1 MKQLKTLVFFGNER
15 LLVGSKNDQTPIFDW
30 LVNNGWEIKAVIT
43 SERPGQ
49 SRNYKPSSIIAKA
62 KNLDIP
68 VYNPSSSDEL
78 REVIKNHP
86 SDLGLLV
93 AYGKIVPQDI
103 IDQFK
108 TGIVNIHP
116 SLLPLLRGS
125 SPVESAMLSEE
136 PTTGV
141 SLMKLVSKMDA
152 GPIFAQAE
160 INKTPFISKDE
171 LYNKIIDSTINL
183 LDKNLPLIAENK
195 INPTLQD
202 ETKATYT
209 VKINKED
216 GKLKC
221 DLETAKDVEKKIRA
235 YHNFPKPSVEYNGKT
250 IIILSARVVNS
261 DDPNQIV
268 LQCKNDTNLCVD
280 TIIAPNGKTMS
291 SQDYLRGLANSK
303 N

>member
-43 SERPGQ
+43 SERPSQ

-62 KNLDIP
+62 KNLNIP
-68 VYNPSSSDEL
+68 VYNPSSSNEL
-78 REVIKNHP
+78 REVIKNNP

-125 SPVESAMLSEE
+125 SPIESAVLSEE
-136 PTTGV
+136 TTTGV

-160 INKTPFISKDE
+160 VNKTPFISKDE

-183 LDKNLPLIAENK
+183 LDKNLSLIAENK

-202 ETKATYT
+202 EKKATYT

-216 GKLKC
+216 GKLTC
-221 DLETAKDVEKKIRA
+221 DLETAKEVEKKIRA
-235 YHNFPKPSVEYNGKT
+235 YQNFPKPSVEYKGKT
-250 IIILSARVVNS
+250 IIILSAHVVNS
-261 DDPNQIV
+261 DEPNQIV
-268 LQCKNDTNLCVD
+268 LQCKNNTNLCVD